1 MVSNSEKIFSEP
13 NLEKGGIMLSG
24 LFQTQNQKLVA
35 RWRNEHEKI
44 VELAHRAVA
53 EYVKGNEKKA
63 KKYLRALSGIAA
75 DHLAD
80 EEIEFYKMLSD
91 PERNDRKTRDEVEIF
106 QQSFKEVKP
115 SLMKFLARYSR
126 RDEPLDEQ
134 FIDTFNHIIEILGER
149 IAFEENHLYFRMSLG

>member
-1 MVSNSEKIFSEP
+1 
-13 NLEKGGIMLSG
+13 MLSG

-35 RWRNEHEKI
+35 KWRKEHAKM
-44 VELAHRAVA
+44 VELSHKAVA
-53 EYVKGNEKKA
+53 EYVKGNEKGA
-63 KKYLRALSGIAA
+63 KKNLRALSAIAA

-91 PERNDRKTRDEVEIF
+91 PERNDRKTREEVEMF
-106 QQSFKEVKP
+106 QQTFREVKP

-134 FIDTFNHIIEILGER
+134 FIDTFNHIIDILGER
-149 IAFEENHLYFRMSLG
+149 IAFEEEHLYFRMSLG